1 MEIGQD
7 IKDHDVVIFDF
18 SEAVHLDDSAAMTI
32 SRLIIT
38 AGKQDVQCI
47 AMGLAGSVARTVREL
62 DTLRDLP
69 TKQIVETMDEAR
81 EVALGLLTQPKRSAS
96 RART

>member
-1 MEIGQD
+1 MALAD
-7 IKDHDVVIFDF
+7 LMDFDRG
-18 SEAVHLDDSAAMTI
+18 AYMLDSAAMTI

-47 AMGLAGSVARTVREL
+47 AMGLAGSVARTLREL

-69 TKQIVETMDEAR
+69 RNHIVENMDEAR
-81 EVALGLLTQPKRSAS
+81 EVAFGLLAQPKRSAS
-96 RART
+96 RARA